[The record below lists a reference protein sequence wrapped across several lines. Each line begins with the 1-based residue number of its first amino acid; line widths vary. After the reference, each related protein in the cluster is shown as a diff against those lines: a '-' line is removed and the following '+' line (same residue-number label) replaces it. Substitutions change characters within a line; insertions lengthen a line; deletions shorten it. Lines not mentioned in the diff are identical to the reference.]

1 MFLRSVLGKCLNLPE
16 LIRHARQKVDRSA
29 QWDPAQ
35 DIDLKL
41 YAKVFENEFLHYGYF
56 SPIPENAERISLH
69 DIKQAMHAYA
79 ELITSRIHPGE
90 VVLDVGCGTG
100 GLLRLL
106 HENEV
111 LATGL
116 TPNISQYEY
125 IRSRYPGI
133 PVLRSELEK
142 LESAELEGRFDVIV
156 NAESFQYIGIDPGM
170 QKIRSML
177 KDEGTWLVIDYYRLR
192 ADTHNKSGHLL
203 EDFVD
208 GLARNRLAIEE
219 TLDITANALPTL
231 SYAQL
236 LVTRFG
242 LPLLDHA
249 VEKFF
254 LLHPLVRYLL
264 GDVVDH
270 HRGRIKLDTL
280 DPEVFARDKRYLLH
294 RIRKS

>member
-1 MFLRSVLGKCLNLPE
+1 MLLRSVLRKCLNVPE

-56 SPIPENAERISLH
+56 SPIPENAERISLY

-79 ELITSRIHPGE
+79 ELITSRIGAGQ

-106 HENEV
+106 HEKKIA
-111 LATGL
+111 ATGL

-125 IRSRYPGI
+125 IRSRYPDI
-133 PVLRSELEK
+133 PVIRSELEK
-142 LESAELEGRFDVIV
+142 LESVAYTGRFDVIV
-156 NAESFQYIGIDPGM
+156 NAESFQYIAIDAGM
-170 QKIRSML
+170 RAIGGML
-177 KDEGTWLVIDYYRLR
+177 KDHGTWLVIDYYRLR

-203 EDFVD
+203 DEFLD
-208 GLARNRLAIEE
+208 GLARNRLVIEE
-219 TLDITANALPTL
+219 TLDVTANVLPTL

-242 LPLLDHA
+242 LPLLDHG

-254 LLHPLVRYLL
+254 LMHPLARYLL
-264 GDVVDH
+264 SEAFDH

-280 DPEVFARDKRYLLH
+280 DPEVFARDKRYILH
-294 RIRKS
+294 RIRKA